1 MYEKGKM
8 RPVKTIYLLRKCRI
22 CNKDRTYIFHCYLF
36 QIGSQSAGQ
45 TDFQGGS
52 SEGKYG

>member
-22 CNKDRTYIFHCYLF
+22 CNKDRTYIFHLF